1 MVADADPAVPGPVF
15 IVACGRSGSTLLA
28 VMLNQA
34 PGLYIFRESSFLPD
48 LAGRAGAYGDFS
60 RPEHR
65 ARFMADLKS
74 HRRFNRDLGSDENYT
89 WSVFDLTDAEAEAAL
104 AAAAP
109 TDYPGG
115 CAAIFLASVRKRG
128 KVQWG
133 DKTPRQIQH
142 VPFLAQAFPRS
153 RIIHIYRDGR
163 DVAISMGRAGWF
175 DLRRPGRAWRQA
187 AEFWVHNVRAGRTAG
202 RNLPRDRYREV
213 AYETLVTDPEPT
225 LRDLCEW
232 LGLGFTP
239 AMLHH
244 EADPE
249 SAQSVVP
256 EMFKL
261 LSGPVTSSRV
271 GAWQREIDPVM
282 VAEFESVAGPLLAE
296 LGYEVANPAFGLSQ

>member
-1 MVADADPAVPGPVF
+1 MTDADRAVPGPVF
-15 IVACGRSGSTLLA
+15 IVGCGRSGTTLLA

-34 PGLYIFRESSFLPD
+34 PELYIFREAGFLPD
-48 LAGRAGAYGDFS
+48 LVDRAEAYGDLS

-65 ARFMADLKS
+65 ARFIADLKS
-74 HRRFNRDLGSDENYT
+74 HRRFNRDLGTDENYT

-109 TDYPGG
+109 TDYPGA
-115 CAAIFLASVRKRG
+115 CEAICLASVRKRG

-133 DKTPRQIQH
+133 DKTPRQIRH
-142 VPFLAQAFPRS
+142 VPFLARAFPRS
-153 RIIHIYRDGR
+153 RIVHVYRDGR

-175 DLRRPGRAWRQA
+175 DLRRPGRAWREA
-187 AEFWVHNVRAGRTAG
+187 AEFWAGNVRAGRAAG
-202 RNLPRDRYREV
+202 RDLPDYRYREV

-225 LRDLCEW
+225 LGGLCEW
-232 LGLGFTP
+232 LGVTFTP

-249 SAQSVVP
+249 SRQSVVP

-261 LSGPVTSSRV
+261 LAKPVTASRV
-271 GAWQREIDPVM
+271 EAWRQEIDPVR
-282 VAEFESVAGPLLAE
+282 VAEFESVAGPVLAE
-296 LGYEVANPAFGLSQ
+296 LGYGVANPAFGLPG